1 MERSTT
7 TKKHL
12 ISPKDQEDD
21 VPKRVEDLEESQ
33 SFLLKDWQSETH
45 VSEVQELIKAHETIK
60 HIEKMTQ
67 SIGQVFQECKGDRD
81 NSLCLTVEK
90 LEWETLHD
98 VATLI
103 MQDYTIK
110 IDQIMVKL
118 NDLNRRIMLW
128 QEAAFIMDSHRGI
141 GQVRECEDWITL
153 KEIYLDYKHKVLND
167 SINEIKN
174 TVARLPN
181 N

>member
-1 MERSTT
+1 MEPLANVKEHSNVA
-7 TKKHL
+7 KV
-12 ISPKDQEDD
+12 QEDE
-21 VPKRVEDLEESQ
+21 VSKNLQITGNSQ
-33 SFLLKDWQSETH
+33 LSFLKDWQSDIH
-45 VSEVQELIKAHETIK
+45 ISEVQELIKAHETIK

-67 SIGQVFQECKGDRD
+67 SIGKVFQECKGDRD
-81 NSLCLTVEK
+81 NPLCLTVEK
-90 LEWETLHD
+90 MEWETLHD
-98 VATLI
+98 VASMI
-103 MQDYTIK
+103 IQEYTNK

-118 NDLNRRIMLW
+118 NDLNRKIMLW

-141 GQVRECEDWITL
+141 GQVSECQDWITL
-153 KEIYLDYKHKVLND
+153 KDIYLDYKHKVLND